1 MTIIKEFGLKNMELL
16 DTINLI
22 NDKISE
28 KKIGVDMMRSKITL

>member
-16 DTINLI
+16 DTIDLI

-28 KKIGVDMMRSKITL
+28 KKIGIDMMRSKITL

>member
-28 KKIGVDMMRSKITL
+28 KKIGVDSDEK